1 MCATANPGRVA
12 GLWYLLLVL
21 IGPLRLI
28 YIPNTLFVPHDAA
41 ATVSNIVA
49 HEWLFRLGMVADLTG
64 ACLLVV
70 MTLTFYRLFEGVDR
84 QLAASVVIFG
94 GVMPAVLYIV
104 NVVADAAALTIAGGV
119 DVLSVFDAAQRS
131 ALVMLFLRLHDLQVT
146 AAEIIWGAWLF
157 PLALLI
163 WRSRF
168 LPRFL
173 AVWLA
178 VNGVAW
184 IALSLTGILAP
195 HYEDAVFTYAQPAFM
210 GEMALML
217 WLLIKGAVPS
227 TRAGLS
233 LG

>member
-1 MCATANPGRVA
+1 MSRLNPGRVA

-28 YIPNTLFVPHDAA
+28 YIPNALFVPHDAA
-41 ATVSNIVA
+41 ATVNNIVA
-49 HEWLFRLGMVADLTG
+49 HEWLFQLGMVADLTG
-64 ACLLVV
+64 ACVLVV
-70 MTLTFYRLFEGVDR
+70 MTLTFYRLFEDVDR
-84 QLAASVVIFG
+84 QLAAAVVIFG
-94 GVMPAVLYIV
+94 GIMPAVLYIV

-119 DVLSVFDAAQRS
+119 DVLSVFDASQRN
-131 ALVMLFLRLHDLQVT
+131 ALVMLFLRLHHLQVT

-173 AVWLA
+173 GVWLA
-178 VNGVAW
+178 VNGVAY

-195 HYEDAVFTYAQPAFM
+195 HYEDAVFAYAQPAFM

-227 TRAGLS
+227 TRAGIS

>member
-1 MCATANPGRVA
+1 MRRLNPGRVA

-41 ATVSNIVA
+41 ATVSNILA

-84 QLAASVVIFG
+84 QLAAAVVI
-94 GVMPAVLYIV
+94 LYIV
-104 NVVADAAALTIAGGV
+104 NVVADAAALTIASGA
-119 DVLSVFDAAQRS
+119 DVLAVFDAPQRN

-146 AAEIIWGAWLF
+146 AAEMIWGAWLF

-173 AVWLA
+173 GVWLA
-178 VNGVAW
+178 VNAHLPGDG
-184 IALSLTGILAP
+184 S
-195 HYEDAVFTYAQPAFM
+195 H
-210 GEMALML
+210 
-217 WLLIKGAVPS
+217 
-227 TRAGLS
+227 
-233 LG
+233 